1 MSRYKQLIFDC
12 DGVIVDTEIVAAEVT
27 TKVFNRY
34 NVHIEIEDYI
44 KNHTGKTIS
53 GLFRTLLSPEHL
65 EQVDVKVLA
74 EECDEDIYNQLRAVE
89 GMKEVVTSIDIPKAV
104 VSNSR
109 LWQVKKAIKHVGLE
123 EAFNNHFFSAEMVA
137 NPKPAPDIYL
147 HAARSLDVA
156 PEHCLVVEDSKSGV
170 KAAVAAGMT
179 VIGFA
184 GASHIRDG
192 HAEALAELGAAKV
205 AKSPQELKQM
215 ILGYFQ

>member
-27 TKVFNRY
+27 TKVFQRY
-34 NVHIEIEDYI
+34 NVHIAIEDYI

-65 EQVDVKVLA
+65 EQVDVKILA
-74 EECDEDIYNQLRAVE
+74 EECDQDIYNQLRAVE

-123 EAFNNHFFSAEMVA
+123 EAFNDRFFSAEMVA

-147 HAARSLDVA
+147 HAAKSLGVA

-184 GASHIRDG
+184 GASHIREG
-192 HAEALAELGAAKV
+192 HGEALAELGAAKV
-205 AKSPQELKQM
+205 AMNPQELKQM
-215 ILGYFQ
+215 ILGYCQ